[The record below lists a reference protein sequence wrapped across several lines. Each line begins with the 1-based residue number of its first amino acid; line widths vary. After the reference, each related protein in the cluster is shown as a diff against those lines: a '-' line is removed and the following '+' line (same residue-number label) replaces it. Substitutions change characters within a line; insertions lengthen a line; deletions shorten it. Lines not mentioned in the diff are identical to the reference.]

1 MPAQTS
7 IPKLFDDY
15 YAIHA
20 TIRALLSASNSS
32 AVDVE
37 QVAMQV
43 REAHPDLGM
52 LPATLRAAIKQ
63 AIRSRGA
70 QQQR

>member
-1 MPAQTS
+1 MPAQNPF
-7 IPKLFDDY
+7 PKLLGGY

-20 TIRALLSASNSS
+20 TIRALLSASNGDP
-32 AVDVE
+32 VDLD
-37 QVAMQV
+37 QVTRQV

-63 AIRSRGA
+63 AIRSQGV
-70 QQQR
+70 QQR